1 MQKSE
6 QQQQQSGFTRRNS
19 KKIKDL
25 TSKKSVSGKDLVYTK
40 TTTYVEVS
48 QPQVTVTEKVLASKV
63 TKQLPPSEALK
74 LMATNGGSL
83 PFIDCAAETTT
94 RQSSLQTE
102 DALQESQHC
111 LCALL
116 SPKSA
121 RDSKQ
126 QNVILYIASFKSK
139 H

>member
-1 MQKSE
+1 MQKPE

-83 PFIDCAAETTT
+83 PFIDCAADTTT

-102 DALQESQHC
+102 DALQASQHC
-111 LCALL
+111 LCVLKSQL
-116 SPKSA
+116 SE
-121 RDSKQ
+121 R
-126 QNVILYIASFKSK
+126 FKAAKRSSV
-139 H
+139 